1 MSRAVIG
8 PSTRPSGTP
17 SARPTGLLRTGLAAV
32 MAAASLQAQA
42 GVPATRT
49 LRGGVEAGVPATRT
63 WRGGVEGGP
72 PLATVLA
79 RAASYVADYQTRLA
93 GIVAE
98 EHYRQNV
105 QSTSRGGRTSRQFRE
120 LRSDVLMVKP
130 AAGEGPWL
138 QFRDVF
144 EVDRK
149 PIRDRDERLYKL
161 FVESSAS
168 TEARARAET
177 IQAESARYN
186 IGPIMRT
193 INMPILALLFLERK
207 VQPIITFQRKDAGN
221 VKRFAA
227 LAAASDVW
235 LIDFKETHDGT
246 LVRGA
251 GNRDIPSHG
260 RLWID
265 SATGRILRTE
275 LVSEDLSVRA
285 VIDVSYKS
293 EPGLDLLVPDDMRE
307 IYILR
312 RTESRIDGRA
322 EYSRFRQFVVT
333 TTEKPKQ

>member
-8 PSTRPSGTP
+8 P
-17 SARPTGLLRTGLAAV
+17 ALRTGLAAV

-42 GVPATRT
+42 GVESAPQ
-49 LRGGVEAGVPATRT
+49 
-63 WRGGVEGGP
+63 
-72 PLATVLA
+72 LATVLA
-79 RAASYVADYQTRLA
+79 RAATYVADYQIRLA

-105 QSTSRGGRTSRQFRE
+105 QSVSRGGRTARQFRE

-149 PIRDRDERLYKL
+149 PIRDRDQRLYKL
-161 FVESSAS
+161 FVESAA
-168 TEARARAET
+168 TEARAQAET

-207 VQPIITFQRKDAGN
+207 VQPILTFQRKDAGN
-221 VKRFAA
+221 VKRFAG

-235 LIDFKETHDGT
+235 LIEYKETQDGT

-251 GNRDIPSHG
+251 GNRGP
-260 RLWID
+260 R
-265 SATGRILRTE
+265 
-275 LVSEDLSVRA
+275 
-285 VIDVSYKS
+285 
-293 EPGLDLLVPDDMRE
+293 
-307 IYILR
+307 
-312 RTESRIDGRA
+312 
-322 EYSRFRQFVVT
+322 
-333 TTEKPKQ
+333 

>member
-1 MSRAVIG
+1 MALV
-8 PSTRPSGTP
+8 
-17 SARPTGLLRTGLAAV
+17 
-32 MAAASLQAQA
+32 AAASLQAQA
-42 GVPATRT
+42 
-49 LRGGVEAGVPATRT
+49 E
-63 WRGGVEGGP
+63 P
-72 PLATVLA
+72 PLQTVLS
-79 RAASYVADYQTRLA
+79 RAATYVASYQARLA

-105 QSTSRGGRTSRQFRE
+105 QTTSRGGRQTRQFRE
-120 LRSDVLMVKP
+120 LRSDVLMVQP
-130 AAGEGPWL
+130 AAGTGAWL

-161 FVESSAS
+161 FVETSGS

-193 INMPILALLFLERK
+193 INMPILALLFLEQK
-207 VQPIITFQRKDAGN
+207 VQPIITFRRKHAGN

-227 LAAASDVW
+227 LAAERDVW
-235 LIDFKETHDGT
+235 LIEYKESQDGT

-251 GNRDIPSHG
+251 GDRDIPSHG

-285 VIDVSYKS
+285 VIDVSYRS
-293 EPGLDLLVPDDMRE
+293 EPGLDLLVPDEMRE
-307 IYILR
+307 IYLLR

-322 EYSRFRQFVVT
+322 EYSRFRQFTVT
-333 TTEKPKQ
+333 TSEKPKQ

>member
-1 MSRAVIG
+1 M
-8 PSTRPSGTP
+8 
-17 SARPTGLLRTGLAAV
+17 
-32 MAAASLQAQA
+32 
-42 GVPATRT
+42 
-49 LRGGVEAGVPATRT
+49 
-63 WRGGVEGGP
+63 EGEP

-79 RAASYVADYQTRLA
+79 RAATYVADYQVRLA

-105 QSTSRGGRTSRQFRE
+105 QSTSRGGRTNRQFRE

-130 AAGEGPWL
+130 AGGEGPWL

-149 PIRDRDERLYKL
+149 PIRDRDQRLYKL
-161 FVESSAS
+161 FVESSGS

-221 VKRFAA
+221 VKRFAG
-227 LAAASDVW
+227 LAAERDVW
-235 LIDFKETHDGT
+235 LIEYKETHDGT

-251 GNRDIPSHG
+251 GDRDIPSHG

-293 EPGLDLLVPDDMRE
+293 EPGLDLLVPDEMRE
-307 IYILR
+307 IYLLR

-322 EYSRFRQFVVT
+322 EYSRFRQFTVT

>member
-1 MSRAVIG
+1 MARAVIG
-8 PSTRPSGTP
+8 PS
-17 SARPTGLLRTGLAAV
+17 LRTGLAAV
-32 MAAASLQAQA
+32 MAAASLQAQSA
-42 GVPATRT
+42 
-49 LRGGVEAGVPATRT
+49 
-63 WRGGVEGGP
+63 P

-79 RAASYVADYQTRLA
+79 RAATYVADYQIRLA

-105 QSTSRGGRTSRQFRE
+105 QSMSRGGRTARQFRE

-149 PIRDRDERLYKL
+149 PIRDRDQRLYKL
-161 FVESSAS
+161 FVESAS
-168 TEARARAET
+168 TEARAQAET

-221 VKRFAA
+221 VKRFAG

-235 LIDFKETHDGT
+235 LIEYKETQDGT

-260 RLWID
+260 RVWID

-275 LVSEDLSVRA
+275 LISEDISVRA
-285 VIDVSYKS
+285 VIDVSYRS
-293 EPGLDLLVPDDMRE
+293 EPGLDLLVPDEMRE

>member
-8 PSTRPSGTP
+8 
-17 SARPTGLLRTGLAAV
+17 LAAV
-32 MAAASLQAQA
+32 LAAASLQAQA
-42 GVPATRT
+42 
-49 LRGGVEAGVPATRT
+49 E
-63 WRGGVEGGP
+63 P

-79 RAASYVADYQTRLA
+79 RAATYVADYQARLA

-105 QSTSRGGRTSRQFRE
+105 QTTSRGGRTARQFRE

-130 AAGEGPWL
+130 AAGEGAWL

-161 FVESSAS
+161 FVEAAS

-221 VKRFAA
+221 VKRFAE
-227 LAAASDVW
+227 LAAERDVW
-235 LIDFKETHDGT
+235 LIEYKETQDGT

-285 VIDVSYKS
+285 VIDVSYRS
-293 EPGLDLLVPDDMRE
+293 EAGLDLLVPNEMRE
-307 IYILR
+307 NYILR

-322 EYSRFRQFVVT
+322 EYSRFRRFTVT

>member
-1 MSRAVIG
+1 MSRALIG
-8 PSTRPSGTP
+8 LT
-17 SARPTGLLRTGLAAV
+17 ALIAAT
-32 MAAASLQAQA
+32 SLHAQA

-49 LRGGVEAGVPATRT
+49 LRGGVEA
-63 WRGGVEGGP
+63 EP
-72 PLATVLA
+72 PLETVLA
-79 RAASYVADYQTRLA
+79 RAATYVADYQSRLA

-105 QSTSRGGRTSRQFRE
+105 QSMSRAGRTSRQFRE

-161 FVESSAS
+161 FVESAS
-168 TEARARAET
+168 TEARARAEI

-193 INMPILALLFLERK
+193 INMPVLALLFLERT
-207 VQPIITFQRKDAGN
+207 VQPIITFKRKDAGN
-221 VKRFAA
+221 VKRFAE
-227 LAAASDVW
+227 LAALRNVW
-235 LIDFKETHDGT
+235 LIEYKETQEGT

-251 GNRDIPSHG
+251 GDRDIPSHG

-275 LVSEDLSVRA
+275 LISEDLSVRA
-285 VIDVSYKS
+285 LVDVSYRT
-293 EPGLDLLVPDDMRE
+293 EPGLDLLVPDEMRE
-307 IYILR
+307 VYILR

-322 EYSRFRQFVVT
+322 EYSRFRKFTVI

>member
-1 MSRAVIG
+1 
-8 PSTRPSGTP
+8 
-17 SARPTGLLRTGLAAV
+17 
-32 MAAASLQAQA
+32 
-42 GVPATRT
+42 
-49 LRGGVEAGVPATRT
+49 
-63 WRGGVEGGP
+63 
-72 PLATVLA
+72 
-79 RAASYVADYQTRLA
+79 
-93 GIVAE
+93 
-98 EHYRQNV
+98 
-105 QSTSRGGRTSRQFRE
+105 
-120 LRSDVLMVKP
+120 MVKP
-130 AAGEGPWL
+130 AAGDGAWL

-161 FVESSAS
+161 FVESAS
-168 TEARARAET
+168 IEARARAET

-193 INMPILALLFLERK
+193 INMPILALLFLEQK
-207 VQPIITFQRKDAGN
+207 VQPIITFRRKDAGN

-227 LAAASDVW
+227 LAAERDVW
-235 LIDFKETHDGT
+235 LIEYKETQDGT

-251 GNRDIPSHG
+251 GDRDIPSHG

-275 LVSEDLSVRA
+275 LISEDISVRA
-285 VIDVSYKS
+285 VIDVSYRS
-293 EPGLDLLVPDDMRE
+293 EPGLDLLVPDEMRE

-322 EYSRFRQFVVT
+322 EYARFRRFTVT